1 VIADEPT
8 GNLDSKTAQQ
18 MLELVDRLHRDL
30 GTTFI
35 IATHD
40 QRVMDMASQVLRL
53 EDGKVSA

>member
-1 VIADEPT
+1 
-8 GNLDSKTAQQ
+8 

-40 QRVMDMASQVLRL
+40 QRVMDMAGQVLRL